1 MKRTHDGR
9 PTERRQDIGGPR
21 PRWSSRFSPRTAL
34 AGIPGGADGRRMLWI
49 NLVDKIGSGLWVSVT
64 ALYFV
69 LVGGLS
75 TGATGLLLGIG
86 GVFGIAGAP
95 IAGILADRLP
105 LTRVLLAVQIARG
118 VSSFLML
125 FAHGFWPLLPL
136 VAIGSFGERS
146 AAVLTKLFAA
156 RVAGPNRAHYQ
167 AVQRTIVNVGYTIG
181 GLAAS
186 AALAFGSTAVYRVL
200 LLGDGLSF
208 VLVAILVARC
218 AEPASAGR
226 TVATHQPGAPTAV
239 APGAAPAAHAA
250 HTALAGPPGH
260 AAAGVANSPW
270 RDRGYLGYAALD
282 SVMFLYGCAL
292 SVGLPLWIITRT
304 TAPHGLAAA
313 VFVVN
318 TVIVVFC
325 QVRLSRHGRTPRIA
339 ADALRR
345 VALWFLLCGVTAALA
360 VVDAPWA
367 ATLAVVGCAVAL
379 TVVEMIQSAIS
390 WELSVS
396 LAPDHA
402 QGSYVGVH
410 GLAQSTARC
419 VGPLLMTWAVLA
431 GGPLGWIVFG
441 AVLAAA
447 ALLQRHLVL
456 RRLAERAPRLPEPSL
471 SVAAVTV
478 SEY

>member
-1 MKRTHDGR
+1 
-9 PTERRQDIGGPR
+9 
-21 PRWSSRFSPRTAL
+21 
-34 AGIPGGADGRRMLWI
+34 MLWI

-69 LVGGLS
+69 LVGGLG

-86 GVFGIAGAP
+86 GAFGIAGAP
-95 IAGILADRLP
+95 ISGRLADRLP

-118 VSSFLML
+118 VSSLL
-125 FAHGFWPLLPL
+125 LLLAHGFWQLLPL
-136 VAIGSFGERS
+136 VALGSFGERS
-146 AAVLTKLFAA
+146 ASVLTKLFAA
-156 RVAGPNRAHYQ
+156 RVAGQDRARYQ

-186 AALAFGSTAVYRVL
+186 AALAFGSTAVYRAL

-208 VLVAILVARC
+208 VLVALLVARC
-218 AEPASAGR
+218 AEPPSAR
-226 TVATHQPGAPTAV
+226 HTVASHLAGETTAV
-239 APGAAPAAHAA
+239 PASIRASVPAAGSTGRAG
-250 HTALAGPPGH
+250 TA
-260 AAAGVANSPW
+260 VTANPW

-318 TVIVVFC
+318 TVIVVLC

-345 VALWFLLCGVTAALA
+345 VALWFLLCGGAAAAA
-360 VVDAPWA
+360 VVGAPWA
-367 ATLAVVGCAVAL
+367 ATLAVLGCAVAL

-390 WELSVS
+390 WELSVA

-402 QGSYVGVH
+402 QGAYVGVH

-419 VGPLLMTWAVLA
+419 VGPLLMTTAVLA

-456 RRLAERAPRLPEPSL
+456 KRLAETAIHVPGPAL
-471 SVAAVTV
+471 SVAPITV
-478 SEY
+478 SEH